1 MVEWVYPRSERESD
15 AILAR
20 GDEGAE
26 KGAPQESL
34 PVAPE
39 NVNPAGWAPMPPVN
53 ETGKP
58 WSRSDWAATLQKLIN
73 NLSDEFKAAFSEK
86 FHLNA
91 DDVLAQLKKP
101 EAVSPATS
109 PVAPP
114 AGSRAFR
121 NEDPGGRRRNSGTA
135 SALVARDGGALAYF
149 KILRQEING
158 R

>member
-1 MVEWVYPRSERESD
+1 MVEWVYPKSERESD

-39 NVNPAGWAPMPPVN
+39 NVNPAGWAPIVSMPPVN

-58 WSRSDWAATLQKLIN
+58 WSRSDWAATLQKRIN

-101 EAVSPATS
+101 SIRCGESSRRSARRGRPCRRSPFPRWRLRTLVSLSWTLFAVS
-109 PVAPP
+109 
-114 AGSRAFR
+114 R
-121 NEDPGGRRRNSGTA
+121 SG
-135 SALVARDGGALAYF
+135 
-149 KILRQEING
+149 
-158 R
+158 

>member
-39 NVNPAGWAPMPPVN
+39 NVNPAGWAPIVSMPPVN

-58 WSRSDWAATLQKLIN
+58 WSRSDWAATLQKRIN

-91 DDVLAQLKKP
+91 DAFWRSSRSRPSAAAKAHGDPRGGGARAGDHP
-101 EAVSPATS
+101 F
-109 PVAPP
+109 P
-114 AGSRAFR
+114 AGA
-121 NEDPGGRRRNSGTA
+121 
-135 SALVARDGGALAYF
+135 
-149 KILRQEING
+149 
-158 R
+158 